1 MWRSDSFEKTLML
14 GKIEGRRRRGWQR
27 RRWLDGITNSM
38 DIGLGG
44 LRESVMDREA
54 WCAVVHGVTKSQTW
68 LSNWTELGII
78 LVFPFFHSPHPVSQQ
93 FLQVLLSNYTESN
106 YYHYTTLVQVT
117 IISLGLLVV
126 YLLSCV
132 WLCNP
137 MDWTTLGF
145 PVHHL
150 PEFAQTHVHWVS
162 DAIQP
167 SPPLSST
174 SPPALN
180 LSTVRVFSNGLALH
194 IRWLEVLKLQLQHQS
209 FLWKFRIDFL

>member
-54 WCAVVHGVTKSQTW
+54 WCPVVHGVTKSQTW

-132 WLCNP
+132 WLICNP
-137 MDWTTLGF
+137 IDYKPPGSS
-145 PVHHL
+145 VHGISQL
-150 PEFAQTHVHWVS
+150 RILEWVAISFSRGSSWPRDRTHVYCISRQILYHLG
-162 DAIQP
+162 A
-167 SPPLSST
+167 
-174 SPPALN
+174 
-180 LSTVRVFSNGLALH
+180 R
-194 IRWLEVLKLQLQHQS
+194 EVP
-209 FLWKFRIDFL
+209 WIT